1 MMRIARGLT
10 ITTGLL
16 ALLALGAPALASVV
30 AETEADFTVVNN
42 TPGTAQAVPTS
53 AFTTPVPA
61 TVFNPPGFATATITG
76 AGSGDDVDFYSFTA
90 TGGVVL
96 LDIDDDPLTFDPML
110 ALFNSAGTLLA
121 FDDDSSP
128 ADPGSENEV
137 DSFLGTFTLPGPG
150 LYFVAVSEFL
160 NFPTALDCAST
171 SALTRPDGGLGGASL
186 TGCTPGDATFQS
198 SGFQQQGND
207 YTLHISLSS
216 PGPAAA
222 VPLPA
227 TLALVGC
234 AVAGVGLVSAWS
246 KNRPSRTENPKVG
259 GPIPSGRTI

>member
-1 MMRIARGLT
+1 MTRIVRGLT

-16 ALLALGAPALASVV
+16 ALLGPGAPAARASVV
-30 AETEADFTVVNN
+30 AETESDGTVVNN
-42 TPGTAQAVPTS
+42 TPGTAQAIPS
-53 AFTTPVPA
+53 PAFTTPVPA

-90 TGGVVL
+90 TGGSVL

-110 ALFNSAGTLLA
+110 ALFSSAGTLLA
-121 FDDDSSP
+121 FDDDSPP
-128 ADPGSENEV
+128 ADPGSEDEV

-150 LYFVAVSEFL
+150 MYFVAVSEFF
-160 NFPTALDCAST
+160 NFPTALDCAGT
-171 SALTRPDGGLGGASL
+171 SALTRPDGGVGGASL

-198 SGFQQQGND
+198 SGFQQGSD

-227 TLALVGC
+227 TLALVGG
-234 AVAGVGLVSAWS
+234 AVTGVGLVSAW
-246 KNRPSRTENPKVG
+246 RR
-259 GPIPSGRTI
+259 R